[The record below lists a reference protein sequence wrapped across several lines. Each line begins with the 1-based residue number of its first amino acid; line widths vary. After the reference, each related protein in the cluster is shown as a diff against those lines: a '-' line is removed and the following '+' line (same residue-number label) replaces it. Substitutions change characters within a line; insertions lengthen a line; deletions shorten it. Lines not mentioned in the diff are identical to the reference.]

1 MKGEELKKDLVAGL
15 IIAVISIVM
24 MACNPENGHSETN
37 ALKENQQFASPII
50 IRKDNN
56 IKNKEPLSD

>member
-37 ALKENQQFASPII
+37 ALKENQHSVFSHAQEETKIDFVY
-50 IRKDNN
+50 
-56 IKNKEPLSD
+56 

>member
-24 MACNPENGHSETN
+24 MVCNPENEHSTTD
-37 ALKENQQFASPII
+37 ALKENQSSS
-50 IRKDNN
+50 
-56 IKNKEPLSD
+56 LSQKWQQTKVDFVY

>member
-1 MKGEELKKDLVAGL
+1 MKCEELKKDLVAGL

-37 ALKENQQFASPII
+37 TLKENQHSV
-50 IRKDNN
+50 
-56 IKNKEPLSD
+56 LSHAQEETQIDFVY

>member
-15 IIAVISIVM
+15 IIAVISMVM

-37 ALKENQQFASPII
+37 ALKENQHSSFSHDQQEAKF
-50 IRKDNN
+50 DFVY
-56 IKNKEPLSD
+56 

>member
-24 MACNPENGHSETN
+24 MVCNPENEHSTTD
-37 ALKENQQFASPII
+37 ALKEWQQTKVDFVY
-50 IRKDNN
+50 
-56 IKNKEPLSD
+56 